1 MLFLINN
8 ILALP
13 SLLQKK
19 IKEEEDATQEE
30 LATMSNMNGHV
41 TGYTEL
47 PEKEENL
54 DRRISNMLTF
64 KPDLSKISETE
75 ESNKSLE
82 KIIALEVAEIVN
94 KKSRLKKEEDDKEQS
109 ITEATNLNAEHQQ
122 KATQTEFTKSPASTL
137 RRKSL
142 QLVSKIFIHEDGE
155 EDIVENKRMDDQNSE
170 GDCKASP
177 LDVFRYPNIRKKFFI
192 LTFDWVALGV
202 VYNSMSYNTP
212 NLGVNDYLAF
222 FIGELYLLH
231 LVAFLVLRLKELHE
245 HNLSKHIGYP

>member
-1 MLFLINN
+1 
-8 ILALP
+8 
-13 SLLQKK
+13 
-19 IKEEEDATQEE
+19 
-30 LATMSNMNGHV
+30 MSNMNGHIA
-41 TGYTEL
+41 GYTEQ
-47 PEKEENL
+47 PEKDENL

-64 KPDLSKISETE
+64 KPDLSKISEAE

-94 KKSRLKKEEDDKEQS
+94 KKTRLKKEEEDREQY

-122 KATQTEFTKSPASTL
+122 KSTQTEYTKSPTSTL

-142 QLVSKIFIHEDGE
+142 QLVSKIFIQEDVE

-222 FIGELYLLH
+222 FIGE
-231 LVAFLVLRLKELHE
+231 
-245 HNLSKHIGYP
+245 